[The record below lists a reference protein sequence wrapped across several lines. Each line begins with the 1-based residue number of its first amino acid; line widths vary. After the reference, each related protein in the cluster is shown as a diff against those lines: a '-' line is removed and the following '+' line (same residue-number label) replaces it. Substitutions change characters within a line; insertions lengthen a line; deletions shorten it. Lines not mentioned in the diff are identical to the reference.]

1 MPTQNL
7 MAATS
12 ALPQVLVSQQLAA
25 TETTQ
30 YTGPANSAV
39 KIATAVLTNTSGAAV
54 TVSLSVL
61 KVGQTADGTHR
72 VLTAY
77 SLAAGDST
85 ALKDEVVGTFL
96 GPGDFISA
104 IASAATSVT
113 FVMTGVVFS

>member
-30 YTGPANSAV
+30 YTGPANSSV
-39 KIATAVLTNTSGAAV
+39 KLAEAVLSNTTAAAV
-54 TVSLSVL
+54 TVSVSLC
-61 KVGQTADGTHR
+61 KTGQTAGASNR
-72 VLTAY
+72 VVPGY
-77 SLAAGDST
+77 SLAAGDS
-85 ALKDEVVGTFL
+85 LVVRQLEGQFL

-104 IASAATSVT
+104 IASAATSVA
-113 FVMTGVVFS
+113 FAVSGVVFS